1 MRFGAAGVLWRTDT
15 FSRLTA
21 WLGAWP
27 WGGTGAGVHRRV
39 PPLRADAGT
48 LASSIT
54 QGRTFWQPGLGD
66 QYWAGKSW
74 EVMLFSWARGFL
86 CALSGLGPS
95 EVPAKF

>member
-1 MRFGAAGVLWRTDT
+1 MLSPGSQLGWGPGPGV
-15 FSRLTA
+15 A
-21 WLGAWP
+21 LGLVC
-27 WGGTGAGVHRRV
+27 GGGSH
-39 PPLRADAGT
+39 PSRADAGT
-48 LASSIT
+48 LASSVT

-74 EVMLFSWARGFL
+74 EVLMLFSWTRGFL